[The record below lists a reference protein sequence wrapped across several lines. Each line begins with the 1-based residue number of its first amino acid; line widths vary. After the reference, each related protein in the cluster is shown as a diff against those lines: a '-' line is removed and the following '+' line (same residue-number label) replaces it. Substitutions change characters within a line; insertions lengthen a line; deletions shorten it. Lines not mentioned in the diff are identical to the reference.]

1 MDPAARSLRP
11 LGLLGAG
18 ALVLLVLGEVVVGTS
33 GVSAPTTA
41 LRGVVAA
48 LGLGAPLEPSAQA
61 IHELRLWR
69 ALCAALA
76 GAALALSGVYLQ
88 GLFRNPLAAPG
99 LLGVSTGGTLGA
111 TLAILA
117 LGGYGP
123 QLLLEGAQTWTP
135 YALSGASFLGALGT
149 VALVLGLAR
158 GTARSEPETLLL
170 VGVAVNATLG
180 GAFVA
185 VQAWVLDDWQVSQ
198 ALLAWSFGTLDDRQ
212 AYHAWMILGGL
223 LPALLV
229 MPRTAFALDLFQG
242 GETDARRLGVATGA
256 TRALVVVVASAA
268 TACAVSAVGAIGF
281 IGLVVPHIA
290 RRLVGTAHG
299 RLLPAAALLGALLLP
314 ALDLAQ
320 LLLLQRRLLPPG
332 AVTALLGGPFFLS
345 MLLRHARGREL

>member
-1 MDPAARSLRP
+1 MDPASRSLRP
-11 LGLLGAG
+11 LLLGGGVALL
-18 ALVLLVLGEVVVGTS
+18 ALVFGGVVLGTS
-33 GVSAPTTA
+33 GTSTPDQA
-41 LRGVVAA
+41 LRGISAA
-48 LGLGAPLEPSAQA
+48 LGWAEPLEPAAQA

-69 ALCAALA
+69 VLCASLA

-111 TLAILA
+111 TLAILV

-123 QLLLEGAQTWTP
+123 QLLLEGSRAWTP
-135 YALSGASFLGALGT
+135 YALSGASFLGALAT
-149 VALVLGLAR
+149 VSLVLGLAR
-158 GTARSEPETLLL
+158 GTARTEPGTLLL

-212 AYHAWMILGGL
+212 AYHVWMIAAGL
-223 LPALLV
+223 VPALLV
-229 MPRTAFALDLFQG
+229 VPRTAFALDLFQG
-242 GETDARRLGVATGA
+242 GETDARRLGVATGT

-290 RRLVGTAHG
+290 RRLVGTGHA
-299 RLLPAAALLGALLLP
+299 RLLPAAAVLGALLLP
-314 ALDLAQ
+314 ALDLLQ
-320 LLLLQRRLLPPG
+320 LALLDRRLLPPG

-345 MLLRHARGREL
+345 MLLRHARGRDL